1 MKGEKDHIDDIFKER
16 SEQHSFNVPDSF
28 LEDINEKLDVFDQK
42 KKRRGGLW
50 WFALIP
56 FFVVVTYVFWP
67 SENPKNTELNSS
79 VENKKSEHIKSLSDS
94 GQVNVVSKEIRK
106 DSNSTGSM
114 VKNMNP
120 ENNTIYENDPENM
133 ASLKAYLK
141 RDQYGEEP
149 NLIIDTFSN
158 NESHPLW
165 IDKEVSEKELVA
177 KNNELQSFDSSEIE
191 LHENNVMVDKTKGP
205 IDKALENS
213 DGGDPIEKNDV
224 DAIVSD
230 EIQEVYNDSSK
241 STSIEKQEPI
251 EAIDEVGKGNDAVS
265 QSIKDDSG
273 NTITSKT
280 PSDSVSNESAVQEDS
295 DSTLQS
301 AQDTVKVEKLISTS
315 ESSNEKKKTSHEIQL
330 YSGMMNSSTRVSVGS
345 NPGVF
350 PMTDMESNL
359 WSSSWGLMYRA
370 QLKSYDIGVGLNWIQ
385 TGEKVNY
392 STNVLSYMYM
402 DSVTLVGFEIDSIYD
417 QNTQQVI
424 IDSIPIYD
432 SLTVNTEVNDSVFY
446 TGKNKY
452 TWVSIPLQFGYRI
465 KWNKFS
471 IIPRVGIDFSFA
483 LGSNTGTYAELNNQG
498 LVERASN
505 RFIISN
511 VLQMEVRRNF
521 NRMHVFVTPYFRS
534 TISPVIASDIQT
546 RWYYSWGIN
555 ADIGFT
561 IK

>member
-1 MKGEKDHIDDIFKER
+1 
-16 SEQHSFNVPDSF
+16 
-28 LEDINEKLDVFDQK
+28 
-42 KKRRGGLW
+42 
-50 WFALIP
+50 
-56 FFVVVTYVFWP
+56 
-67 SENPKNTELNSS
+67 
-79 VENKKSEHIKSLSDS
+79 
-94 GQVNVVSKEIRK
+94 
-106 DSNSTGSM
+106 
-114 VKNMNP
+114 
-120 ENNTIYENDPENM
+120 
-133 ASLKAYLK
+133 
-141 RDQYGEEP
+141 
-149 NLIIDTFSN
+149 
-158 NESHPLW
+158 
-165 IDKEVSEKELVA
+165 
-177 KNNELQSFDSSEIE
+177 
-191 LHENNVMVDKTKGP
+191 
-205 IDKALENS
+205 
-213 DGGDPIEKNDV
+213 
-224 DAIVSD
+224 
-230 EIQEVYNDSSK
+230 
-241 STSIEKQEPI
+241 
-251 EAIDEVGKGNDAVS
+251 
-265 QSIKDDSG
+265 
-273 NTITSKT
+273 
-280 PSDSVSNESAVQEDS
+280 
-295 DSTLQS
+295 
-301 AQDTVKVEKLISTS
+301 
-315 ESSNEKKKTSHEIQL
+315 
-330 YSGMMNSSTRVSVGS
+330 
-345 NPGVF
+345 
-350 PMTDMESNL
+350 MESNL

-483 LGSNTGTYAELNNQG
+483 IGSNTGTYAELNNQG

-555 ADIGFT
+555 AGIGFT
-561 IK
+561 IR